1 MLYWIILGV
10 VESLLASSLHPSVIT
25 TVHGGMW
32 LSRKSPGLA
41 LDNHISGIFTRLKVE
56 INLHH
61 LTRRYRNI
69 KAEEKYNEWQRLRNI
84 QKTSC

>member
-61 LTRRYRNI
+61 LTRRYPMESI
-69 KAEEKYNEWQRLRNI
+69 PGVKSGFILMV
-84 QKTSC
+84 TVSFPD